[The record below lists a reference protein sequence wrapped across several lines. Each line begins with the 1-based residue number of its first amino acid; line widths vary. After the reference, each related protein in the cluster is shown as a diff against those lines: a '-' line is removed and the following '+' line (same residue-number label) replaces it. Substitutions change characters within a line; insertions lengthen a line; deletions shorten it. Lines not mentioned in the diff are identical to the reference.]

1 MVKIKICGLQCLE
14 DISYVN
20 EAKIDFAGFIFAEK
34 SKRKVSVEQ
43 AKKMKGALSS
53 DIKSVGV
60 FVNEKINRIKEIA
73 ELKIIDLI
81 QLHGNETNE
90 YIKNLRLEINLPVIK
105 ALKADEQLKLNID
118 KTIAD
123 YILIDSVSDNHF
135 GGTGK
140 VFDYNLIPKTNKKI
154 FVAGGLNALNIQNA
168 INLTPYCLDIN
179 SGVET
184 EGKKDRKKILEIVKQ
199 FKNSYME

>member
-168 INLTPYCLDIN
+168 INLNPYCLDIN